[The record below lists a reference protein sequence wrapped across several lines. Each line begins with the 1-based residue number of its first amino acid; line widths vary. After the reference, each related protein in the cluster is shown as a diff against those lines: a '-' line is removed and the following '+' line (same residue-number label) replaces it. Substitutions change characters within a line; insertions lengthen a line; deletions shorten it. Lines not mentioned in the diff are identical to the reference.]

1 MGERGWQTAD
11 LSILESLA
19 GPGSL
24 RWTPLRR
31 HFGITAYGVNAYT
44 AQEAGQ
50 DVVETHTEKTNGHEE
65 LYLVLAG
72 RALFHLDGE
81 ELDAPVG
88 TLVFVHDPSVQRSA
102 SAAESGT
109 TVLAIGG
116 KPGIHETSEWEYSF
130 GAYGYHAANETER
143 GLDLLR
149 EGLEKRGESPRLLY
163 DLACLESLSGQ
174 HDKALVHLR
183 RAIEVDERYRDM
195 AHGDSD
201 FDSIRNDR
209 QFPPKSGKR

>member
-1 MGERGWQTAD
+1 MSERGWQTAE
-11 LSILESLA
+11 LNTLESLA

-31 HFGITAYGVNAYT
+31 HFGISAYGVNAYT

-50 DVVETHTEKTNGHEE
+50 DVVEAHTEKANGHEE

-102 SAAESGT
+102 SAGEPGT

-116 KPGIHETSEWEYSF
+116 KPGTHETSTWEYSF
-130 GAYGYHAANETER
+130 GAYGYHAADQTER

-149 EGLEKRGESPRLLY
+149 EGLDIKGDSARLLY

-174 HDKALVHLR
+174 RDEALVHLR
-183 RAIEVDERYRDM
+183 RAIELDERYGEM
-195 AHGDSD
+195 ARGDSD
-201 FDSIRNDR
+201 LDAIRNDS
-209 QFPPKSGKR
+209 QFPA

>member
-1 MGERGWQTAD
+1 MSERGWQTGD
-11 LSILESLA
+11 LNNLESLA

-31 HFGITAYGVNAYT
+31 HFGITSYGVNAYT

-50 DVVETHTEKTNGHEE
+50 DVVETHAENTNGHEE
-65 LYLVLAG
+65 LYVVLGG

-81 ELDAPVG
+81 ELEAPAG
-88 TLVFVHDPSVQRSA
+88 TLVFVRDPSVQRSA
-102 SAAESGT
+102 SAAEPGT

-116 KPGIHETSEWEYSF
+116 KPGAHETSEWEYSF

-149 EGLEKRGESPRLLY
+149 EGLDERGDSPRLLY

-174 HDKALVHLR
+174 RDEALAHLC
-183 RAIEVDERYRDM
+183 RAVEFDERYREM
-195 AHGDSD
+195 AQGDSD
-201 FDSIRNDR
+201 FDAIRNDNR
-209 QFPPKSGKR
+209 FPAK